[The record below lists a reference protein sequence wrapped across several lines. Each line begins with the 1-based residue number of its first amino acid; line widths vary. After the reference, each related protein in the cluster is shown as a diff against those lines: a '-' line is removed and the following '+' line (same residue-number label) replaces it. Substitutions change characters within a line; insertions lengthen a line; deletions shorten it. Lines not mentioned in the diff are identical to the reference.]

1 VTDWHR
7 VLELV
12 HAQESAAAGR
22 RWDELLDIQAT
33 LHTVL
38 AGATPPPAEARHVL
52 EEAHAAAMVAEQLL
66 FGALAERKGAL
77 ERLRDG
83 RRALAGYSRA

>member
-1 VTDWHR
+1 MTDWHR

-12 HAQESAAAGR
+12 HAQEAAAAGR
-22 RWDELLDIQAT
+22 RWDELLEIQAA

-38 AGATPPPAEARHVL
+38 AGAQSPPAEARHVL
-52 EEAHAAAMVAEQLL
+52 EDAHAAARVAEQLL

-83 RRALAGYSRA
+83 RRALAGYSRS

>member
-1 VTDWHR
+1 MLVGAIALPSDSTALSAR
-7 VLELV
+7 VP
-12 HAQESAAAGR
+12 AG
-22 RWDELLDIQAT
+22 AT
-33 LHTVL
+33 LASILHAHKVL
-38 AGATPPPAEARHVL
+38 AGAQAPPAEARHVL
-52 EEAHAAAMVAEQLL
+52 EDAHAAARLAEQLL